1 MRAVES
7 ELPSPVVS
15 ERARMEG
22 EMMMMVTTRLLIFAC
37 CLYQVSL
44 ARTDSRIDP
53 GYIYNRRRLNKPNIN
68 VNNNRIEECKII
80 GLCS

>member
-1 MRAVES
+1 MRAAES
-7 ELPSPVVS
+7 EFPSPVVS

-22 EMMMMVTTRLLIFAC
+22 GMMMITTRLLIFAC

-68 VNNNRIEECKII
+68 VNSNRIEECKII